1 MELIRRHSSFWG
13 CEVVF
18 ILESCEIVNDWTLR
32 VLKTAKKI
40 ISNEKLVRG
49 KRARVVWRLV
59 FISVPL

>member
-1 MELIRRHSSFWG
+1 
-13 CEVVF
+13 VVF